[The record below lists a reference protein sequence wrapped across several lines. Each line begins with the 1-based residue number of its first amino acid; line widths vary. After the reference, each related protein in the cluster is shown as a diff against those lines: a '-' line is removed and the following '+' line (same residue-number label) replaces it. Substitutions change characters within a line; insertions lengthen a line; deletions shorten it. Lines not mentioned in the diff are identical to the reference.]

1 MSTELAP
8 APAPPAAPAAAA
20 APRQLTVAPGRALA
34 PIARRDFGS
43 ALPPFPPHAL
53 LDAPAPRTRWPAL
66 FGLVVFLVFV
76 VGFGVWS
83 AMAPLAEAAI
93 APGVIKV
100 EGNRRTVQHLEGG
113 IVREILVRDGSKVEA
128 GQVLMRLDDTQSDTT
143 AEAQRAQRWAL
154 MAQDARLVAEMG
166 KPGDPIEFPPELL
179 NNAHPRAR
187 DAVRGQRD
195 VHEARTASLNSQLQ
209 VLRARIEQQQAAI
222 RGAQGQ
228 MAATRSQLALIRQEE
243 RMRQGLVSQ
252 GLARLPDLL
261 ALQRAMAGLE
271 GTLQDLTGQ
280 IDRASA
286 TIGEAERQI
295 QQVLDQRIQE
305 VSTELREV
313 RGKLAD
319 AEERLRAATDVQTRR
334 DILAPEAGTVV
345 NLRLFT
351 LGAVVKPGDT
361 VLELVP
367 DQDRLVA
374 EVNVQ
379 PSDIDVVFPGLKSE
393 VRLPAFK
400 QRLVPF
406 LHGQVTWVAADVTTN
421 EQTRQQYYRAYIL
434 IDREQLDSLPNVF
447 LTPGMPVEA
456 HVQIGERSFFQ
467 YMTQPIRDSFARA
480 FREQ

>member
-1 MSTELAP
+1 M
-8 APAPPAAPAAAA
+8 
-20 APRQLTVAPGRALA
+20 A
-34 PIARRDFGS
+34 PIARRDFGA

-53 LDAPAPRTRWPAL
+53 LDAPAPRTRWPTL
-66 FGLVVFLVFV
+66 FGLTVFLVFV
-76 VGFGVWS
+76 VGFGAWS
-83 AMAPLAEAAI
+83 AVAPLAEAAI

-128 GQVLMRLDDTQSDTT
+128 GQVLVRLDDVQSDTT
-143 AEAQRAQRWAL
+143 TEAQRAQRWAL

-179 NNAHPRAR
+179 NSAHPRAR
-187 DAVRGQRD
+187 DAVRGQRE
-195 VHEARTASLNSQLQ
+195 VYEARTASLNSQLR
-209 VLRARIEQQQAAI
+209 VLRARIDQQQAAI

-228 MAATRSQLALIRQEE
+228 MVATHNQLALIRQEE
-243 RMRQGLVSQ
+243 AMRRGLVAQ

-271 GTLQDLTGQ
+271 GTMQELTGQ
-280 IDRASA
+280 VDRANA
-286 TIGEAERQI
+286 TIAEAERQI
-295 QQVLDQRIQE
+295 QQALDQRIQE

-313 RGKLAD
+313 RSKLAD

-334 DILAPEAGTVV
+334 DIVAPESGTVV

-351 LGAVVKPGDT
+351 LGAVVKPGDA

-374 EVNVQ
+374 EVNIQ

-393 VRLPAFK
+393 IRLPAFK

-406 LHGQVTWVAADVTTN
+406 LHGEVTWVAADVTTN

-434 IDREQLDSLPNVF
+434 IDREQLDALPNVF

-456 HVQIGERSFFQ
+456 HVQIGERSFFR

>member
-1 MSTELAP
+1 
-8 APAPPAAPAAAA
+8 
-20 APRQLTVAPGRALA
+20 
-34 PIARRDFGS
+34 
-43 ALPPFPPHAL
+43 
-53 LDAPAPRTRWPAL
+53 
-66 FGLVVFLVFV
+66 
-76 VGFGVWS
+76 
-83 AMAPLAEAAI
+83 
-93 APGVIKV
+93 V

-128 GQVLMRLDDTQSDTT
+128 GQVLVRLDDVQSDTT
-143 AEAQRAQRWAL
+143 TEAQRAQRWAL

-179 NNAHPRAR
+179 NSAHPRAR
-187 DAVRGQRD
+187 DAVRGQRE
-195 VHEARTASLNSQLQ
+195 VYEARTASLNSQLR
-209 VLRARIEQQQAAI
+209 VLRARIDQQQAAI

-228 MAATRSQLALIRQEE
+228 MVATRNQLALIRQEE
-243 RMRQGLVSQ
+243 AMRRGLVAQ

-271 GTLQDLTGQ
+271 GTMQELTGQ
-280 IDRASA
+280 VDRANA
-286 TIGEAERQI
+286 TIAEAERQI
-295 QQVLDQRIQE
+295 QQALDQRIQE

-313 RGKLAD
+313 RNKLAD

-334 DILAPEAGTVV
+334 DIVAPESGTVV

-351 LGAVVKPGDT
+351 LGAVVKPGDA

-374 EVNVQ
+374 EVNIQ

-393 VRLPAFK
+393 IRLPAFK

-406 LHGQVTWVAADVTTN
+406 LHGEVTWVAADVTTN

-434 IDREQLDSLPNVF
+434 IDREQLDALPNVF

-456 HVQIGERSFFQ
+456 HVQIGERSFFR